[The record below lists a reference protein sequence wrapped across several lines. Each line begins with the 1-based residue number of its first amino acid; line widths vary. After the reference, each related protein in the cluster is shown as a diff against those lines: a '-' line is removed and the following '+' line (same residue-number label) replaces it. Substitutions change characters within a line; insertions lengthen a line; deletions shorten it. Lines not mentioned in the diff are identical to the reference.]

1 MFLGVSEFEMPCEEN
16 HMLLIFEKKN
26 FKRFKR
32 APDRFEYIGK
42 FKKLLNVTNCLP
54 FEIGKRS
61 ASGCHGNVD
70 F

>member
-42 FKKLLNVTNCLP
+42 FKKLLNVT
-54 FEIGKRS
+54 
-61 ASGCHGNVD
+61 
-70 F
+70 